1 MPPKRA
7 KAADGVSTGAKRT
20 KPFTFASPD
29 LGQSGWFKWVQMGSN
44 ARIHQLNYR
53 GNYSLLTI
61 LPIPF
66 IPHLAIARFKSK
78 FASDSVLP
86 APNDSEEEDEL
97 LIRNYKS
104 KQPQP
109 RPKKKT
115 LSSTSV
121 PAQESVNNKPPPP
134 AAAAQKSTNTSATL
148 ANQQSVVSA
157 VKTKKNVNFSHE
169 DQENR
174 ERQVLSTSNGN
185 NSSNSNGATKPKDS
199 GKASLKSSKADSS
212 LSSEQLSIAL
222 EDIKAKYK
230 RLKQLRE
237 TDAERNLQECR
248 AQLEEATH
256 SAENYRAQMEPQ
268 LESALRIQEKLRDNN
283 EVLNAKVRTL
293 QRQVREYEEKF
304 RQREQEDK
312 AKAKTALMESVLA
325 SPDVTPTS
333 AGALSTI
340 KLLENLSGFKVIPR
354 DINPRS
360 SKDVLPKIWDCEHSG
375 PRGTLRFTLK
385 YDYTNN
391 KISYI
396 PALNEKEDK
405 ELMSIIPDY
414 LTDELEFDRQFE
426 SKFFWR
432 ILNFNHE
439 DS

>member
-7 KAADGVSTGAKRT
+7 KAADGVSAGAKRT
-20 KPFTFASPD
+20 KSFTFVSPD
-29 LGQSGWFKWVQMGSN
+29 LGQS
-44 ARIHQLNYR
+44 
-53 GNYSLLTI
+53 
-61 LPIPF
+61 
-66 IPHLAIARFKSK
+66 AIARFKSRI
-78 FASDSVLP
+78 ASDSVLP

-121 PAQESVNNKPPPP
+121 PTQESANNKPPQP
-134 AAAAQKSTNTSATL
+134 AAAAQKSTNTSTTL
-148 ANQQSVVSA
+148 SNQQSTSA

-185 NSSNSNGATKPKDS
+185 NSGNSNGATKPKDN

-248 AQLEEATH
+248 AQLEEATR
-256 SAENYRAQMEPQ
+256 SSENYRAQMEPQ